1 MSQKSLIVVES
12 PSKARTIEQYLDG
25 EFEVIA
31 CVGHV
36 KDLPSSKLGIDVKND
51 FQMTLD
57 VLPNRKD
64 FIKEL
69 RKKSLAAN
77 KVFIASDPDREG
89 EAIAAHLASEVPDEK
104 LQRVEFTEITK
115 VGVHE
120 GMSNSRDL
128 DGNMINAQKTRR
140 IIDRLV
146 GYKVSPVL
154 WATLQKNMNF
164 VNTTLSAGRVQSAC
178 VKIVI
183 ERDRKRQKYKKTEY
197 YDLKIKL
204 NKKDLDS
211 PFEATLN
218 KVKEGK
224 IASSNDFDSNTGTLK
239 NKDAIILN
247 EKEAKGLVAQLKK
260 GKWLVKSVDEK
271 PRTSNPKPP
280 FTTSTLQQEAAR
292 KLRFSAKNTMRVAQQ
307 LYENGFITYMRTDS
321 THLSNEAVKGSRDI
335 ISKLFGND
343 YIPKSP
349 NNYETNVKN
358 AQEAHEAIR
367 PAHKLFKSVDAV
379 SEKLG
384 KDAGNL
390 YDLIWKRTIA
400 SQMLPAKLKQT
411 SVIISNT
418 DTDFRASGQIIVFPG
433 YMKIYVEGKDN
444 PDAELANKEKLLP
457 AIVVSEQLICSE
469 IVSQIHKTKPP
480 ARFTEASLVKEME
493 MNGIGRPSTFAS
505 ILDTIVRRGYVEKTK
520 SNLSPTYLGLAIT
533 QLLENHFTTLVDKD
547 FTAKMENELDA
558 ISRGELEPIPF
569 MENFYFGNK
578 KHLGLEKMLEEKVDI
593 GKACTIPLP
602 IGYDD
607 IVEARI
613 GKFGPYL
620 RKEEDT
626 RSIPQNIFVGDLTD
640 DIIDSLFR
648 DQRED
653 AVLGKDP
660 ESKEDILLKKGPY
673 GHYVQLGE
681 TTKRKAIPKGIEV
694 DSVDLEVAIKLI
706 SLPRVVGKHPDTGID
721 ITADYGRYGPYLKM
735 DKSNARLIGPAT
747 PLTVTV
753 DEAVVLLSKSK
764 KGSSELKTLG
774 KHPDTGEEL
783 VLKEGRYGPYI
794 SDGKL
799 NAALKSGNDPN
810 SITLEEAVELL
821 SKSKKG
827 SSELKTLGKHPD
839 TGEELVLKEGRY
851 GPYISDGK
859 LNAALRSGNDPDS
872 ITLEEAVKLINLKRA
887 APKRKKPR
895 KKRRKKK

>member
-1 MSQKSLIVVES
+1 MNQKSLIIVES

-25 EFEVIA
+25 EFEVVA

-36 KDLPSSKLGIDVKND
+36 KDLPSSKLGIDIENN
-51 FQMTLD
+51 FEMTLD

-69 RKKSLAAN
+69 RKKSKSAK

-115 VGVHE
+115 AGVTE
-120 GMSNSRDL
+120 GMNNSRDL
-128 DGNMINAQKTRR
+128 DSNMINAQKTRR

-178 VKIVI
+178 VKMII

-197 YDLKIKL
+197 FSLKVELKKENSDSAFEASL
-204 NKKDLDS
+204 NKIGDK
-211 PFEATLN
+211 
-218 KVKEGK
+218 K
-224 IASSNDFDSNTGTLK
+224 IVSSNDFDSNTGSLK
-239 NKDAIILN
+239 NKDVIILN
-247 EKEAKGLVAQLKK
+247 EKEAKDLLSRLDSGNWVVKK
-260 GKWLVKSVDEK
+260 IDEK

-321 THLSNEAVKGSRDI
+321 THLSDEAVKGSRHIVSD
-335 ISKLFGND
+335 LFGD
-343 YIPKSP
+343 DFLPKSP

-367 PAHKLFKSVDAV
+367 PAHKIFKSIDTV
-379 SEKLG
+379 SKKLG

-411 SVIISNT
+411 SVIISNA
-418 DTDFRASGQIIVFPG
+418 DTDFRASGQTIVFPG

-444 PDAELANKEKLLP
+444 PEAELANKEKILP
-457 AIVVSEQLICSE
+457 EMSENE
-469 IVSQIHKTKPP
+469 ILMCNQISSQSHQTKPP

-493 MNGIGRPSTFAS
+493 NNGIGRPSTFAS

-533 QLLENHFTTLVDKD
+533 QLLENHFSTLVDRD

-558 ISRGELEPIPF
+558 ISRGELEPVPF
-569 MENFYFGNK
+569 MNDFYFGNDA
-578 KHLGLEKMLEEKVDI
+578 HLGLEKMLEEKVDI

-607 IVEARI
+607 TVEARI

-626 RSIPQNIFVGDLTD
+626 RSIPQDIYIGDLTD
-640 DIIDSLFR
+640 DIIDSLFK
-648 DQRED
+648 DQRKD
-653 AVLGKDP
+653 ATLGKDP
-660 ESKEDILLKKGPY
+660 KTKEDILLKKGPY

-681 TTKRKAIPKGIEV
+681 STKRKAIPKGTDIE
-694 DSVDLEVAIKLI
+694 SVDLDLAVKLL
-706 SLPRVVGKHPDTGID
+706 SLPRTVGEHPETGVS

-747 PLTVTV
+747 PLTVTL
-753 DEAVVLLSKSK
+753 DEAVEILSKSK
-764 KGSSELKTLG
+764 RGSSELKTLG

-794 SDGKL
+794 SDGKV
-799 NAALKSGNDPN
+799 NAALKSDNDPN
-810 SITLEEAVELL
+810 SITLEEATE
-821 SKSKKG
+821 
-827 SSELKTLGKHPD
+827 
-839 TGEELVLKEGRY
+839 
-851 GPYISDGK
+851 
-859 LNAALRSGNDPDS
+859 
-872 ITLEEAVKLINLKRA
+872 LINLKRA
-887 APKRKKPR
+887 APKRPR

>member
-1 MSQKSLIVVES
+1 MCI
-12 PSKARTIEQYLDG
+12 
-25 EFEVIA
+25 
-31 CVGHV
+31 
-36 KDLPSSKLGIDVKND
+36 
-51 FQMTLD
+51 
-57 VLPNRKD
+57 
-64 FIKEL
+64 
-69 RKKSLAAN
+69 
-77 KVFIASDPDREG
+77 
-89 EAIAAHLASEVPDEK
+89 
-104 LQRVEFTEITK
+104 
-115 VGVHE
+115 
-120 GMSNSRDL
+120 
-128 DGNMINAQKTRR
+128 
-140 IIDRLV
+140 
-146 GYKVSPVL
+146 
-154 WATLQKNMNF
+154 
-164 VNTTLSAGRVQSAC
+164 
-178 VKIVI
+178 
-183 ERDRKRQKYKKTEY
+183 RDR
-197 YDLKIKL
+197 
-204 NKKDLDS
+204 
-211 PFEATLN
+211 
-218 KVKEGK
+218 
-224 IASSNDFDSNTGTLK
+224 
-239 NKDAIILN
+239 
-247 EKEAKGLVAQLKK
+247 
-260 GKWLVKSVDEK
+260 
-271 PRTSNPKPP
+271 SNPKPP

-335 ISKLFGND
+335 ISELFGND
-343 YIPKSP
+343 YLPKSP

-411 SVIISNT
+411 SVIISNA

-457 AIVVSEQLICSE
+457 AIVVNEELICSE

-493 MNGIGRPSTFAS
+493 INGIGRPSTFAS

-602 IGYDD
+602 VGYDD
-607 IVEARI
+607 IVEARV

-640 DIIDSLFR
+640 DIIDSLFK

-681 TTKRKAIPKGIEV
+681 TTKRKAIPKGTEI
-694 DSVDLEVAIKLI
+694 DSVDLELAIKLI
-706 SLPRVVGKHPDTGID
+706 SLPRVVGKHPDTGVD

-753 DEAVVLLSKSK
+753 D
-764 KGSSELKTLG
+764 
-774 KHPDTGEEL
+774 
-783 VLKEGRYGPYI
+783 
-794 SDGKL
+794 
-799 NAALKSGNDPN
+799 
-810 SITLEEAVELL
+810 EAVELL

-859 LNAALRSGNDPDS
+859 LNAALRSGNDPNS
-872 ITLEEAVKLINLKRA
+872 ITLEEAVELINLKRA

>member
-1 MSQKSLIVVES
+1 MNQKSLIIVES

-25 EFEVIA
+25 EFEVVA

-36 KDLPSSKLGIDVKND
+36 KDLPSSKLGIDIENN
-51 FQMTLD
+51 FEMTLD

-69 RKKSLAAN
+69 RKKSKAAK

-89 EAIAAHLASEVPDEK
+89 EAIAAHLASEIPDEK

-115 VGVHE
+115 AGVTE
-120 GMSNSRDL
+120 GMNNSRDL
-128 DGNMINAQKTRR
+128 DINMIDAQKTRR

-164 VNTTLSAGRVQSAC
+164 VNTTLSAGRVQSSC
-178 VKIVI
+178 VKMLI
-183 ERDRKRQKYKKTEY
+183 ERDRKRQKYKRTEY
-197 YDLKIKL
+197 FSLKVELKKENSDSAFEAIL
-204 NKKDLDS
+204 NKIN
-211 PFEATLN
+211 N
-218 KVKEGK
+218 KK
-224 IASSNDFDSNTGTLK
+224 IVSSNDFDSNTGSLK
-239 NKDAIILN
+239 NKDVIILN
-247 EKEAKGLVAQLKK
+247 EKEAKDLLSKLDSGNWVVKK
-260 GKWLVKSVDEK
+260 IDEK

-321 THLSNEAVKGSRDI
+321 TNLSNEAVKGSRDI
-335 ISKLFGND
+335 VSDLFGKD
-343 YIPKSP
+343 YLPNNP

-367 PAHKLFKSVDAV
+367 PAHKIFKSIDTV
-379 SEKLG
+379 SKKLG

-411 SVIISNT
+411 SVIISNA

-444 PDAELANKEKLLP
+444 PEAELANKEKLLP
-457 AIVVSEQLICSE
+457 EMSENE
-469 IVSQIHKTKPP
+469 ILMCNQISSQSHQTKPP

-493 MNGIGRPSTFAS
+493 NNGIGRPSTFAS

-533 QLLENHFTTLVDKD
+533 QLLENHFSTLVDRD

-569 MENFYFGNK
+569 MNDFYFGNDA
-578 KHLGLEKMLEEKVDI
+578 HLGLEKMLEEKVDI

-607 IVEARI
+607 TVEARI
-613 GKFGPYL
+613 GKFGPYI

-626 RSIPQNIFVGDLTD
+626 RSIPQDIYIGDLTD
-640 DIIDSLFR
+640 DIIDSLFK
-648 DQRED
+648 DQRKD
-653 AVLGKDP
+653 ATLGKDP
-660 ESKEDILLKKGPY
+660 KTKEDILLKKGPY

-681 TTKRKAIPKGIEV
+681 STKRKAIPKGTDIE
-694 DSVDLEVAIKLI
+694 SVDLDLAVKLL
-706 SLPRVVGKHPDTGID
+706 SLPRTVGEHPETGVS

-747 PLTVTV
+747 PLTVTL
-753 DEAVVLLSKSK
+753 DEAVEILSKSK
-764 KGSSELKTLG
+764 RGSSELKTLG

-783 VLKEGRYGPYI
+783 VLKEGRYGPYV
-794 SDGKL
+794 SDGKV
-799 NAALKSGNDPN
+799 NAALKSDNNDPN
-810 SITLEEAVELL
+810 SITLEEATE
-821 SKSKKG
+821 
-827 SSELKTLGKHPD
+827 
-839 TGEELVLKEGRY
+839 
-851 GPYISDGK
+851 
-859 LNAALRSGNDPDS
+859 
-872 ITLEEAVKLINLKRA
+872 LINLKRA
-887 APKRKKPR
+887 APKRPR

>member
-1 MSQKSLIVVES
+1 MNQKSLIVVES

-36 KDLPSSKLGIDVKND
+36 KDLPSSKLGIDVEND
-51 FQMTLD
+51 FQMTLN

-69 RKKSLAAN
+69 RKKSEAAK

-104 LQRVEFTEITK
+104 LQRVEFTEITRA
-115 VGVHE
+115 GVHE

-197 YDLKIKL
+197 YDLKVKL
-204 NKKDLDS
+204 NKEDSDS

-224 IASSNDFDSNTGTLK
+224 IVSSNDFDSVTGTLK

-247 EKEAKGLVAQLKK
+247 EKEAKDLVAQLKK
-260 GKWLVKSVDEK
+260 GKWLVKSIDEK

-343 YIPKSP
+343 YLPKSP

-457 AIVVSEQLICSE
+457 AIVVSEELICSE

-533 QLLENHFTTLVDKD
+533 QLLENHFTALVDKD

-602 IGYDD
+602 TGYNDD
-607 IVEARI
+607 VEARI

-640 DIIDSLFR
+640 DIIDSLFK

-653 AVLGKDP
+653 AILGKDP

-681 TTKRKAIPKGIEV
+681 TTKRKAIPKGTEI
-694 DSVDLEVAIKLI
+694 DSVDLELAIKLI
-706 SLPRVVGKHPDTGID
+706 SLPRVVGKHPDTGVD

-753 DEAVVLLSKSK
+753 D
-764 KGSSELKTLG
+764 
-774 KHPDTGEEL
+774 
-783 VLKEGRYGPYI
+783 
-794 SDGKL
+794 
-799 NAALKSGNDPN
+799 
-810 SITLEEAVELL
+810 EAVELL

-859 LNAALRSGNDPDS
+859 LNAALRSGNDPNS
-872 ITLEEAVKLINLKRA
+872 ITLEEAVELINLKRA

>member
-211 PFEATLN
+211 PFEVALS
-218 KVKEGK
+218 KVKGGK

-681 TTKRKAIPKGIEV
+681 TTKRKAIPKGTEV

-747 PLTVTV
+747 PLTITV
-753 DEAVVLLSKSK
+753 D
-764 KGSSELKTLG
+764 
-774 KHPDTGEEL
+774 
-783 VLKEGRYGPYI
+783 
-794 SDGKL
+794 
-799 NAALKSGNDPN
+799 
-810 SITLEEAVELL
+810 EAVELL